1 MQAKLLGTH
10 IVFTNHIEDNKER
23 QRAADT
29 RLGIKLCYK
38 CRGKTKAI

>member
-1 MQAKLLGTH
+1 MQAKLLGTY

-29 RLGIKLCYK
+29 ILGIKLCYR
-38 CRGKTKAI
+38 CRGTKKAI

>member
-10 IVFTNHIEDNKER
+10 IVFTNYIEEHKER

-29 RLGIKLCYK
+29 RLGIKLCYRY
-38 CRGKTKAI
+38 RGKTKAM